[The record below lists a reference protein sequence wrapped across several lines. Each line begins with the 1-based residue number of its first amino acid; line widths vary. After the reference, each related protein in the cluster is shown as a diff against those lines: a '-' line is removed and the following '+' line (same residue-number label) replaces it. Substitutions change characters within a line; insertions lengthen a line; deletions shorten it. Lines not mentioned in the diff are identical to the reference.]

1 MKMIKFF
8 AKKGGGA
15 KPDILIRI
23 NHNKYFI
30 SIKTG
35 SGNSVHQE
43 KLDEFISFL
52 DKQTILDIKIA
63 NNLRYFIWGD
73 GTLDGSADFNQRKN
87 ANKIKK
93 KTANGSNLCKLF

>member
-1 MKMIKFF
+1 MIGFDNENSIRRSIHNKRFYEINDNLRKNLLLKIHSPSINENDKIF
-8 AKKGGGA
+8 CEKKGGGA

-43 KLDEFISFL
+43 KLDEFISFF
-52 DKQTILDIKIA
+52 
-63 NNLRYFIWGD
+63 R
-73 GTLDGSADFNQRKN
+73 
-87 ANKIKK
+87 
-93 KTANGSNLCKLF
+93 